1 MANFGAVWQILRVL
15 ESQPS
20 TLRRVI
26 FHLDMDA
33 FYASVEQREN
43 PSLKGKPV
51 IVGSPPERRGVVCA
65 ASYEA
70 RKFGVRSAMPSST
83 AGRLCPHGIFIPPR
97 IDLYR
102 EESRAVMSIVRATGA
117 KIEQMSIDEAYLEL
131 TKEISVEGKTHDEL
145 LEMSRP
151 IAREIKERIRRER
164 GITASIGIAANKF
177 LAKLASDLQKPDG
190 LTLIPETGKA
200 EFLRDLP
207 VRKIH
212 GVGTATEKVLNGAGI
227 FTMGDLQRY
236 PGDLRALVGSFSRQ
250 LANYALGIDERA
262 LELGDEIKSISSEET
277 FERDTMDRVQLRK
290 CLWAQAEDI
299 AARLKRKRLLAQT
312 IQVKIRYK
320 NFQTLTRQLTM
331 EDPTQ
336 EARAIYRLGCFLLGR
351 EKLVQKPLR
360 LLGLGV
366 SGLVEGE
373 PRQLK
378 LPL

>member
-1 MANFGAVWQILRVL
+1 MWQICAVL
-15 ESQPS
+15 EQPPDS
-20 TLRRVI
+20 LKRVI

-43 PSLKGKPV
+43 PGLAGRPV

-70 RKFGVRSAMPSST
+70 RKFGVRSAMPSAT

-102 EESRAVMSIVRATGA
+102 EESRAVMSIVCESGA
-117 KIEQMSIDEAYLEL
+117 IIEQMSIDEAYLEFTEHL
-131 TKEISVEGKTHDEL
+131 RHEHCSHDEL
-145 LEMSRP
+145 LEKARP
-151 IAREIKERIRRER
+151 IASQIKERIRRER
-164 GITASIGIAANKF
+164 KITASIGIAGNKF

-190 LTLIPETGKA
+190 LTLIPEAGKA

-207 VRKIH
+207 IRKIH

-227 FTMGDLQRY
+227 FTMGDLQNH

-250 LANYALGIDERA
+250 LASYAFGNDDRP

-277 FERDTMDRVQLRK
+277 FERDTMDRGQLRQ
-290 CLWAQAEDI
+290 CLWAQAEEI
-299 AARLKRKRLLAQT
+299 ATRLKRKRLMAQT
-312 IQVKIRYK
+312 VQVKIRYK
-320 NFQTLTRQLTM
+320 NFQTLTRQLTVQ
-331 EDPTQ
+331 DPTQ
-336 EARAIYRLGCFLLGR
+336 EARAIYRLACFLLAR
-351 EKLVQKPLR
+351 DKLVQKPLR

-366 SGLVEGE
+366 SGLMEGE
-373 PRQLK
+373 PRQLR
-378 LPL
+378 LQL

>member
-1 MANFGAVWQILRVL
+1 
-15 ESQPS
+15 
-20 TLRRVI
+20 
-26 FHLDMDA
+26 
-33 FYASVEQREN
+33 
-43 PSLKGKPV
+43 
-51 IVGSPPERRGVVCA
+51 
-65 ASYEA
+65 
-70 RKFGVRSAMPSST
+70 MP
-83 AGRLCPHGIFIPPR
+83 
-97 IDLYR
+97 
-102 EESRAVMSIVRATGA
+102 
-117 KIEQMSIDEAYLEL
+117 AYLEL

-227 FTMGDLQRY
+227 FTIGDLQRY